1 MLKIESM
8 HFYKTI
14 FVLLIMFTNSKLFS
28 YEEGI
33 ALNGD
38 LEIYYRDYGP
48 KDAEPI
54 LLVQGIGGQLIN
66 WPEHLIDFLLDNN
79 FRPIV
84 YDNRDTGLS
93 SRIPSDSFSDA
104 KRDNT
109 IVKNYIRYYLRLPIK
124 SDYTLDDM
132 AVDGISVL
140 NKLDISE
147 AHILGISMGGMI
159 AQIIVSSHPERTK
172 TFTLISSTAS
182 TPSPFNGPTRKVRKL
197 LMNRTKNPNSTVDE
211 RVARSRKIFT
221 EIGYQGIDL
230 NTEEFYNN
238 VSISIERGG
247 KDDTGFGRQL
257 NAILASQNRLDKVK
271 SISAPTLIIHGLED
285 PLIKVKNAHKA
296 NKLIKGSKLIIIDDM
311 RHLIEPPVFN
321 QFKDD
326 LLEHLEKNK

>member
-1 MLKIESM
+1 MR
-8 HFYKTI
+8 FYKII

-66 WPEHLIDFLLDNN
+66 WPEHLIDFLLENN

-132 AVDGISVL
+132 AVDGVSVL
-140 NKLDISE
+140 DKLDISE
-147 AHILGISMGGMI
+147 AHILGVSMGGMI

-211 RVARSRKIFT
+211 RVERSRKIFT

-238 VSISIERGG
+238 VYESIERGG

-257 NAILASQNRLDKVK
+257 NAILASQNRIDKVK
-271 SISAPTLIIHGLED
+271 SISAPTLIVHGLED
-285 PLIKVKNAHKA
+285 PLIKVKNAYRT

-311 RHLIEPPVFN
+311 RHLIEPPVFD
-321 QFKDD
+321 QFKED
-326 LLEHLEKNK
+326 LLEHLETNK

>member
-1 MLKIESM
+1 
-8 HFYKTI
+8 
-14 FVLLIMFTNSKLFS
+14 MFTNSKLFS

-66 WPEHLIDFLLDNN
+66 WPEHLIDFLIENN

-93 SRIPSDSFSDA
+93 TRIPSDSFSDE

-140 NKLDISE
+140 DKLDISE

-271 SISAPTLIIHGLED
+271 SISSPTLIIHGLED